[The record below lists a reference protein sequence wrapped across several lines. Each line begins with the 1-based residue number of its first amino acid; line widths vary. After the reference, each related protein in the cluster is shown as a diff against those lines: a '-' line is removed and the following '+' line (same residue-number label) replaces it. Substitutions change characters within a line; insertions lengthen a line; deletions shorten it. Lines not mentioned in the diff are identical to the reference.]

1 MKIKEMIKNSVTVM
15 AKMSDGCLMEF
26 VTSTLPLIIEG
37 AENYPTQMLILSK
50 KADTC
55 TVVDSDL
62 SIELTD
68 LMARG
73 SDEFYVFDAKHGV
86 VIPVV
91 GDKPM
96 GGSILHILKTIEKT
110 SEEHLPE
117 TITVMN
123 GSKPKDTSPLEDFS
137 SEQLEKAFDFLDL
150 MERIL
155 QHD

>member
-15 AKMSDGCLMEF
+15 AKMSDDCLMDF
-26 VTSTLPLIIEG
+26 ITTALPLIIEG
-37 AENYPTQMLILSK
+37 AEDYPTQMLILSK

-62 SIELTD
+62 SVEFID
-68 LMARG
+68 LLARG

-91 GDKPM
+91 GDEPM
-96 GGSILHILKTIEKT
+96 GESILHILKTIEKT
-110 SEEHLPE
+110 NEEYLPE

-137 SEQLEKAFDFLDL
+137 SQQLEKAFDFLDL
-150 MERIL
+150 IERM
-155 QHD
+155 